1 MSSSVRLGDREAD
14 AGVGE
19 AGAGAGKLGKDALR
33 LNRAICDGR

>member
-1 MSSSVRLGDREAD
+1 MSSSVRLGDREAG

-19 AGAGAGKLGKDALR
+19 AGAGKLGKDALR